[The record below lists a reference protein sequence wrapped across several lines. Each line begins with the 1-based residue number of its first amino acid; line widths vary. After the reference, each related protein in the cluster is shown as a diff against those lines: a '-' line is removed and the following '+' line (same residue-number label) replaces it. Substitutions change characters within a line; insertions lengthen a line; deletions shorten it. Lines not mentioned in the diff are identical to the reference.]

1 MISRFERRKKE
12 DAKVEPVAKSI
23 EQAPKEVSTAK
34 AISHTREPH
43 PEWEKLFLRVEPS
56 TELHTIKR
64 RIFCEKRK
72 YIVGKNRCMVYLE
85 DKHNPE
91 VNAFITKYYD
101 DIAHNFKRIGFTFIY
116 APKEVEKVANEYAAP
131 IPNVEWN
138 AETILDLFYCRL
150 HESIGSIL
158 VVFDET
164 RNYRYASPEQSIVGA
179 LMGVRLDADTEEG
192 LMAIFKAYWN
202 QLEEEYCTSPMVAYR
217 PLMEISPEDE
227 CRRFTGGLFYQDGED
242 IEYKFDEEKPKRD
255 IAAEMETMYYGGSSQ
270 RDEELRLQRQIK
282 IKEAEERK
290 MSCQPPKSRG
300 GYLSGFVRKMKE
312 VSDNLETISYDFLFE
327 EEQSETLTK
336 EDEQLLR
343 EIQERIERLHHS
355 GIRQLLIEQMVRM
368 TVKPSPLQVG
378 DDARLLLT
386 DYNKEVKML
395 PIDKVVYLFF
405 LRHPEGVAL
414 KDMADH
420 KEELTKLYQ
429 RVLGREKLSTSQVKS
444 VGYLCDPLNNS
455 INEKLSRIRQAFR
468 AVAHDSVANCY
479 IVQGERGEKR
489 SITLSDE
496 FIELG
501 EWGKK

>member
-1 MISRFERRKKE
+1 
-12 DAKVEPVAKSI
+12 
-23 EQAPKEVSTAK
+23 
-34 AISHTREPH
+34 
-43 PEWEKLFLRVEPS
+43 
-56 TELHTIKR
+56 
-64 RIFCEKRK
+64 
-72 YIVGKNRCMVYLE
+72 
-85 DKHNPE
+85 
-91 VNAFITKYYD
+91 
-101 DIAHNFKRIGFTFIY
+101 
-116 APKEVEKVANEYAAP
+116 
-131 IPNVEWN
+131 
-138 AETILDLFYCRL
+138 
-150 HESIGSIL
+150 
-158 VVFDET
+158 
-164 RNYRYASPEQSIVGA
+164 
-179 LMGVRLDADTEEG
+179 
-192 LMAIFKAYWN
+192 
-202 QLEEEYCTSPMVAYR
+202 
-217 PLMEISPEDE
+217 
-227 CRRFTGGLFYQDGED
+227 
-242 IEYKFDEEKPKRD
+242 
-255 IAAEMETMYYGGSSQ
+255 
-270 RDEELRLQRQIK
+270 
-282 IKEAEERK
+282 

-300 GYLSGFVRKMKE
+300 GYLSGFARKMKE